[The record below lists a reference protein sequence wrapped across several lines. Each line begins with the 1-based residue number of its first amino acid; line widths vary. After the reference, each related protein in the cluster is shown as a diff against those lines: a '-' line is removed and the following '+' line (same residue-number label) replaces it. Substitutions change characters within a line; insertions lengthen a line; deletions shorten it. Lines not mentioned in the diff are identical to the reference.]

1 MTTTAEAVLQQL
13 KTKASPENIKGMG
26 KFGMATDERLGVP
39 VPEMRKI
46 AKGIGKD
53 HELALRLWKTGVQE
67 ARIVA
72 SMIDVP
78 EEVTEDQMETWVVDF
93 NSWDVCDQVCLN
105 LFEKTKFA
113 QQKVGEWSM
122 REEEFVKR
130 AAYALI
136 AGLAWHDK
144 KATDDQFI
152 GYFPVIKSGATD
164 DRNFVKKAV
173 NWALR
178 NIGKRNST
186 LNAAS
191 IQAAKEIH
199 RSIRRRLAGSLPMPF
214 GSSRAKRYRHVWRND
229 E

>member
-78 EEVTEDQMETWVVDF
+78 EEVTED
-93 NSWDVCDQVCLN
+93 
-105 LFEKTKFA
+105 
-113 QQKVGEWSM
+113 
-122 REEEFVKR
+122 
-130 AAYALI
+130 
-136 AGLAWHDK
+136 
-144 KATDDQFI
+144 
-152 GYFPVIKSGATD
+152 
-164 DRNFVKKAV
+164 
-173 NWALR
+173 
-178 NIGKRNST
+178 
-186 LNAAS
+186 
-191 IQAAKEIH
+191 
-199 RSIRRRLAGSLPMPF
+199 
-214 GSSRAKRYRHVWRND
+214 
-229 E
+229 

>member
-1 MTTTAEAVLQQL
+1 
-13 KTKASPENIKGMG
+13 
-26 KFGMATDERLGVP
+26 
-39 VPEMRKI
+39 
-46 AKGIGKD
+46 
-53 HELALRLWKTGVQE
+53 
-67 ARIVA
+67 
-72 SMIDVP
+72 MIDVP

-178 NIGKRNST
+178 NIGKRNSA